1 MEFNKDVL
9 CLLSG
14 EYKKKCWYFVAILRS
29 CTHLVFDRTIEKKT
43 SLFEFFVPTDMEPR
57 FLLFMK
63 EFEQQGIVSNLT
75 KKQNRLVDPHQG
87 VWSVK
92 THNAS
97 INA

>member
-1 MEFNKDVL
+1 MYCAYYQANIK
-9 CLLSG
+9 
-14 EYKKKCWYFVAILRS
+14 KKKCWYFVAILRS

>member
-1 MEFNKDVL
+1 MYCAYYQANI
-9 CLLSG
+9 
-14 EYKKKCWYFVAILRS
+14 KKEKCWYFVAILRS

-75 KKQNRLVDPHQG
+75 KKQNRLSRQD
-87 VWSVK
+87 
-92 THNAS
+92 
-97 INA
+97 